1 MAPEARERPLAGTER
16 YGAVSMQPIHDPA
29 SLAPFAGC
37 ALVPTMGA
45 LHEGHGSLIRRMR
58 GRGMPVV
65 ATVFVNPTQ
74 FGPRED
80 FAKYPRTLDADVAL
94 AERCGADAVF
104 APAAEDI
111 YPDGLDA
118 ARTQADAWA
127 LPAVAREPGLEDACR
142 PGHFGGVCQVV
153 ARLLDLTRP
162 ALAVFGE
169 KDWQQLR
176 VLADM
181 VTGSPGRWGGLRVE
195 AAPTVREP
203 DGLAMSSRNRYLR
216 PEQRDQALGLVR
228 ALQVAASAQ
237 HPPTAEAL
245 MRQTLKQHGLAVDYA
260 VVRDAST
267 LLPVRG
273 FERPTR
279 ALIAARLDTVRLID
293 NMAMPI
299 CR

>member
-1 MAPEARERPLAGTER
+1 VQL
-16 YGAVSMQPIHDPA
+16 IHDPA

-45 LHEGHGSLIRRMR
+45 LHEGHGSLIRQVR

-80 FAKYPRTLDADVAL
+80 FSKYPRTLEHDVAL
-94 AERCGADAVF
+94 AERCGADVVF
-104 APAAEDI
+104 APAAEVV
-111 YPDGLDA
+111 YPDGLEA
-118 ARTQADAWA
+118 AQQHAASWP
-127 LPAVAREPGLEDACR
+127 LPTVAREPGLEDACR
-142 PGHFGGVCQVV
+142 PGHFNGVCQVV
-153 ARLLDLTRP
+153 ARLFDLTRP
-162 ALAVFGE
+162 ALSVFGE
-169 KDWQQLR
+169 KDFQQLR
-176 VLADM
+176 VLTQM
-181 VTGSPGRWGGLRVE
+181 VAESGGRWGALRVE
-195 AAPTVREP
+195 PGPTVREP

-228 ALQVAASAQ
+228 ALQMAASAQ
-237 HPPTAEAL
+237 HPQTAERL
-245 MRQTLKQHGLAVDYA
+245 MQETLADHGLDVDYA
-260 VVRDAST
+260 VVRDATT
-267 LLPVRG
+267 LLPVTG

-293 NMAMPI
+293 NMSMPV

>member
-1 MAPEARERPLAGTER
+1 VQL
-16 YGAVSMQPIHDPA
+16 IHDTA

-45 LHEGHGSLIRRMR
+45 LHEGHGSLIRQVR

-80 FAKYPRTLDADVAL
+80 FGKYPRTLEHDVAL
-94 AERCGADAVF
+94 AERCGADVVF
-104 APAAEDI
+104 APAAEVV
-111 YPDGLDA
+111 YPDGLEA
-118 ARTQADAWA
+118 AQQHAASWP

-142 PGHFGGVCQVV
+142 PGHFNGVCQVV
-153 ARLLDLTRP
+153 ARLFDLTRP

-169 KDWQQLR
+169 KDFQQLR
-176 VLADM
+176 VLTQM
-181 VTGSPGRWGGLRVE
+181 VTESGGRWGALRVE
-195 AAPTVREP
+195 PGATVREP

-228 ALQVAASAQ
+228 ALQMAASAQ
-237 HPPTAEAL
+237 HPHTAERL
-245 MRQTLKQHGLAVDYA
+245 MQETLADHGLAIDYA
-260 VVRDAST
+260 VVRDATT
-267 LLPVRG
+267 LLPVSS

-293 NMAMPI
+293 NMAMPV

>member
-1 MAPEARERPLAGTER
+1 VQL
-16 YGAVSMQPIHDPA
+16 IHDPA

-45 LHEGHGSLIRRMR
+45 LHEGHGSLIRQVR

-80 FAKYPRTLDADVAL
+80 FSKYPRTLEHDVAL
-94 AERCGADAVF
+94 AERCGADVVF
-104 APAAEDI
+104 APAAEVV
-111 YPDGLDA
+111 YPDGLEA
-118 ARTQADAWA
+118 AQQHAASWP

-142 PGHFGGVCQVV
+142 PGHFNGVCQVV
-153 ARLLDLTRP
+153 ARLFDLTHP

-169 KDWQQLR
+169 KDFQQLR
-176 VLADM
+176 VLTQM
-181 VTGSPGRWGGLRVE
+181 VAESGGRWGALRVE
-195 AAPTVREP
+195 PGPTVREP

-228 ALQVAASAQ
+228 ALQMAASAQ
-237 HPPTAEAL
+237 HPQTAERL
-245 MRQTLKQHGLAVDYA
+245 MQETLADHGLAVDYA
-260 VVRDAST
+260 VVRDATT
-267 LLPVRG
+267 LLPVIG

-279 ALIAARLDTVRLID
+279 ALIASRLDTVRLID
-293 NMAMPI
+293 NMSMPI

>member
-1 MAPEARERPLAGTER
+1 VQL
-16 YGAVSMQPIHDPA
+16 IHDPA

-45 LHEGHGSLIRRMR
+45 LHEGHGSLIRQVR

-80 FAKYPRTLDADVAL
+80 FGKYPRTLEHDVAL
-94 AERCGADAVF
+94 AERCGADVVF
-104 APAAEDI
+104 APAAEI
-111 YPDGLDA
+111 VYPDGLEA
-118 ARTQADAWA
+118 AQQHAASWP

-142 PGHFGGVCQVV
+142 PGHFNGVCQVV
-153 ARLLDLTRP
+153 ARLFDLTRP
-162 ALAVFGE
+162 ALSVFGE
-169 KDWQQLR
+169 KDFQQLR
-176 VLADM
+176 VLTQM
-181 VTGSPGRWGGLRVE
+181 VAESGGRWGALRVE
-195 AAPTVREP
+195 PGPTVREH

-228 ALQVAASAQ
+228 ALQMAASAQ
-237 HPPTAEAL
+237 HPHTAERL
-245 MRQTLKQHGLAVDYA
+245 MQETLTDHGLAIDYA
-260 VVRDAST
+260 VVRDATT
-267 LLPVRG
+267 LLPVTG

-293 NMAMPI
+293 NMSMPV

>member
-1 MAPEARERPLAGTER
+1 VQL
-16 YGAVSMQPIHDPA
+16 IHDPA

-45 LHEGHGSLIRRMR
+45 LHEGHGSLIRQVR

-80 FAKYPRTLDADVAL
+80 FGKYPRTLEHDVAL
-94 AERCGADAVF
+94 AERCGADVVF
-104 APAAEDI
+104 APAAEI
-111 YPDGLDA
+111 VYPDGLEA
-118 ARTQADAWA
+118 AQQHAASWP

-142 PGHFGGVCQVV
+142 PGHFNGVCQVV
-153 ARLLDLTRP
+153 ARLFDLTRP
-162 ALAVFGE
+162 ALSVFGE
-169 KDWQQLR
+169 KDFQQLR
-176 VLADM
+176 VLTQM
-181 VTGSPGRWGGLRVE
+181 VAESGGRWAALRVE
-195 AAPTVREP
+195 PGPTVREP

-228 ALQVAASAQ
+228 ALQMAASAQ
-237 HPPTAEAL
+237 HPHTAERL
-245 MRQTLKQHGLAVDYA
+245 MQETLTDHGLAVDYA
-260 VVRDAST
+260 VVRDATT
-267 LLPVRG
+267 LLPVTG

-293 NMAMPI
+293 NMPMPV

>member
-1 MAPEARERPLAGTER
+1 
-16 YGAVSMQPIHDPA
+16 MQLIHDPA

-45 LHEGHGSLIRRMR
+45 LHEGHGSLIRQVR
-58 GRGMPVV
+58 GREMPVV

-80 FAKYPRTLDADVAL
+80 FSKYPRTLEHDVAL
-94 AERCGADAVF
+94 AERCGADVVF
-104 APAAEDI
+104 APAAEVV
-111 YPDGLDA
+111 YPDGLEA
-118 ARTQADAWA
+118 AQQHAASWP

-142 PGHFGGVCQVV
+142 PGHFNGVCQVV
-153 ARLLDLTRP
+153 ARLFDLTHP

-169 KDWQQLR
+169 KDFQQLR
-176 VLADM
+176 VLTQM
-181 VTGSPGRWGGLRVE
+181 VAESGGRWGALRVE
-195 AAPTVREP
+195 PGPTVREP

-228 ALQVAASAQ
+228 ALQMAASAQ
-237 HPPTAEAL
+237 HPQTAERL
-245 MRQTLKQHGLAVDYA
+245 MQETLADHGLAVDYA
-260 VVRDAST
+260 VVRDATT
-267 LLPVRG
+267 LLPVTG

-293 NMAMPI
+293 NMSMPV

>member
-1 MAPEARERPLAGTER
+1 
-16 YGAVSMQPIHDPA
+16 
-29 SLAPFAGC
+29 
-37 ALVPTMGA
+37 MGA
-45 LHEGHGSLIRRMR
+45 LHEGHGSLIRQVR

-80 FAKYPRTLDADVAL
+80 FGKYPRTLEHDVAL
-94 AERCGADAVF
+94 AERCGADVVF
-104 APAAEDI
+104 APAAEVV
-111 YPDGLDA
+111 YPDGLEA
-118 ARTQADAWA
+118 AQQHAASWP

-142 PGHFGGVCQVV
+142 PGHFNGVCQVV
-153 ARLLDLTRP
+153 ARLFDLTHP

-169 KDWQQLR
+169 KDFQQLR
-176 VLADM
+176 VLTQM
-181 VTGSPGRWGGLRVE
+181 VAESGGRWGALRVE
-195 AAPTVREP
+195 PGPTVREP

-228 ALQVAASAQ
+228 ALQMAASAQ
-237 HPPTAEAL
+237 HPQTAERL
-245 MRQTLKQHGLAVDYA
+245 MQETLADHGLAVDYA
-260 VVRDAST
+260 VVRDATT
-267 LLPVRG
+267 LLPVTG

-293 NMAMPI
+293 NMSMPV

>member
-1 MAPEARERPLAGTER
+1 VQL
-16 YGAVSMQPIHDPA
+16 IHDPA

-45 LHEGHGSLIRRMR
+45 LHEGHGSLIRQVR

-80 FAKYPRTLDADVAL
+80 FGKYPRTLEHDVAL
-94 AERCGADAVF
+94 AERCGADVVF
-104 APAAEDI
+104 APAAEI
-111 YPDGLDA
+111 VYPDGLEA
-118 ARTQADAWA
+118 AQQHAASWP

-142 PGHFGGVCQVV
+142 PGHFNGVCQVV
-153 ARLLDLTRP
+153 ARLFDLTRP
-162 ALAVFGE
+162 ALSVFGE
-169 KDWQQLR
+169 KDFQQLR
-176 VLADM
+176 VLTQM
-181 VTGSPGRWGGLRVE
+181 VAESGGRWAALRVE
-195 AAPTVREP
+195 PGPTVREP

-228 ALQVAASAQ
+228 ALQMAASAQ
-237 HPPTAEAL
+237 HPHTAERL
-245 MRQTLKQHGLAVDYA
+245 MQETLTDHGLAIDYA
-260 VVRDAST
+260 VVRDATT
-267 LLPVRG
+267 LLPVTG

-279 ALIAARLDTVRLID
+279 VLIAARLDTVRLID
-293 NMAMPI
+293 NMPMPV